1 MMNKLTKPIFFL
13 GWFLINLLQAFGTEL
28 LDDEAYYWIYSKFLD
43 WGYYDHPPAVALL
56 IKWGY
61 ALQQGELGVRLFM
74 VLMSTATMIMIERLL
89 DKKDDKLF
97 YAISLS
103 VLFLQFGGLIAVPDV
118 PLMFFIALY
127 FLVLKSFLNNPNNG
141 NSILLG
147 IVIALMLYSKYHGIL
162 IVFFTL
168 VARPQLVMR
177 FHTWTAAGI
186 AAILFFPHLM
196 WQYLHGMPSISYHL
210 FERNA
215 IGYSPSFTLEFIA
228 GQMLLAGPFIGWL
241 ILFAAFR
248 KKALDPFTKI
258 LSWSTMGIF
267 TLFLIATFKG
277 RAEGNWTVPAYV
289 GLIILAHQGLI
300 EYPNWSKWIYKLFLP
315 TLFIGWLLRVYMF
328 VDIKPLPFLKKD
340 EFHKNQEWANTIKEK
355 ANGAEVIFLDSYQ
368 RASKYWFYSGDT
380 TFSINTIHYRR
391 SNYNFWPL
399 EQRLQGKKVLIVH
412 DKHVGVFQDSLYT
425 EKKPMFTHIVDSFY
439 SYSQVEIKELT
450 KPKWENK
457 NFSVLLSAHLQKGR
471 IIRPNTKVWL
481 AIYTGTNDVEYVF
494 PTDINVGT
502 IVDPS
507 AAAKASV
514 DLSSVKPGTYRYK
527 WAVESCIPG
536 WPTLNSTSKT
546 IVIH

>member
-391 SNYNFWPL
+391 SN
-399 EQRLQGKKVLIVH
+399 
-412 DKHVGVFQDSLYT
+412 
-425 EKKPMFTHIVDSFY
+425 
-439 SYSQVEIKELT
+439 
-450 KPKWENK
+450 
-457 NFSVLLSAHLQKGR
+457 
-471 IIRPNTKVWL
+471 
-481 AIYTGTNDVEYVF
+481 
-494 PTDINVGT
+494 
-502 IVDPS
+502 
-507 AAAKASV
+507 
-514 DLSSVKPGTYRYK
+514 
-527 WAVESCIPG
+527 
-536 WPTLNSTSKT
+536 
-546 IVIH
+546 

>member
-380 TFSINTIHYRR
+380 TFSINTINYRR

>member
-1 MMNKLTKPIFFL
+1 
-13 GWFLINLLQAFGTEL
+13 
-28 LDDEAYYWIYSKFLD
+28 
-43 WGYYDHPPAVALL
+43 
-56 IKWGY
+56 
-61 ALQQGELGVRLFM
+61 
-74 VLMSTATMIMIERLL
+74 
-89 DKKDDKLF
+89 
-97 YAISLS
+97 
-103 VLFLQFGGLIAVPDV
+103 
-118 PLMFFIALY
+118 
-127 FLVLKSFLNNPNNG
+127 
-141 NSILLG
+141 
-147 IVIALMLYSKYHGIL
+147 
-162 IVFFTL
+162 
-168 VARPQLVMR
+168 MR

-355 ANGAEVIFLDSYQ
+355 ANGTEVIFLDSYQ

>member
-457 NFSVLLSAHLQKGR
+457 NFSVLLSSHLQKGR

-481 AIYTGTNDVEYVF
+481 AIYNGTNDVEYVF